1 VFVVT
6 PAAVVMMLKRAGFVA
21 AIVAQRSADDEKAAG
36 EMVPSA
42 MSNVVQL
49 PTKLTRS
56 VRTAGSGIEAR
67 RVSWIKRLP
76 NIRPFCW

>member
-1 VFVVT
+1 MT

-21 AIVAQRSADDEKAAG
+21 AMVAHRLADVEKAAG
-36 EMVPSA
+36 AMVPSA

-49 PTKLTRS
+49 LTKLTRS
-56 VRTAGSGIEAR
+56 VLTAGSGIEVR

-76 NIRPFCW
+76 NIRPFRW